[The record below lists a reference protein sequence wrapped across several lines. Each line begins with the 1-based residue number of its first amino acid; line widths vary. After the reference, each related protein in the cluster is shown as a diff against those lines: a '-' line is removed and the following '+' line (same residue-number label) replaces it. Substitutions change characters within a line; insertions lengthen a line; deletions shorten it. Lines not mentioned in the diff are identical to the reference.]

1 MIYIFRTSV
10 NTEKDVQKLKPYLNE
25 LLQQEKWNFDLDDCD
40 KILRIDSRNEI
51 SKAVT
56 KLMHITGFACEELY

>member
-10 NTEKDVQKLKPYLNE
+10 KTEKDIQKLMPYLNE
-25 LLQQEKWNFDLDDCD
+25 LLLQAKWSFDLDDCD
-40 KILRIDSRNEI
+40 KILRIDSLNEV

-56 KLMHITGFACEELY
+56 KLMHITGFECEELH

>member
-1 MIYIFRTSV
+1 MISIFRTSV
-10 NTEKDVQKLKPYLNE
+10 KTEKDIQKLLPYLNE
-25 LLQQEKWNFDLDDCD
+25 LLLQAKWNFDLDDCD

-56 KLMHITGFACEELY
+56 TLMHITGFECEELY